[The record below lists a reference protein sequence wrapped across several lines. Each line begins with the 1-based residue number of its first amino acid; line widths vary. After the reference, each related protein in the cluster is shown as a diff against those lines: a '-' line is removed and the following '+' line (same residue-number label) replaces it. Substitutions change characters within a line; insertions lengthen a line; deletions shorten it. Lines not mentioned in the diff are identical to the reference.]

1 MRSTRDKIE
10 DIIEEFVSG
19 VYDDAVGQREAA
31 DAIMVSLPDMIAPL
45 VWQGG
50 TRNKHYDCVEYAETK
65 AGTYFICDDN
75 DDFTGFYCTFVYLA
89 NCTWFGTGKAN
100 SRGIASRHHDVDLTL
115 LKSAANTD
123 HRATIMAAF
132 QTPPAPTLD

>member
-1 MRSTRDKIE
+1 MTTAQDQIA
-10 DIIEEFVSG
+10 DIISESIHEDSG
-19 VYDDAVGQREAA
+19 HIFGIDEAA
-31 DAIMVSLPDMIAPL
+31 DAILAALPEMIAPL
-45 VWQGG
+45 VWEFG

-100 SRGIASRHHDVDLTL
+100 STGIASRHHDVDLTL
-115 LKSAANTD
+115 LKSAANTH

-132 QTPPAPTLD
+132 QTPTITP